1 MAGWIG
7 LYVDEPDIELFRE
20 RLNADPE
27 IAFILPE
34 GPGRW
39 RAVWQVDEAQGQT
52 MLWHVPG
59 GPLPL
64 LVPSAQ
70 DTLIEDPFAGWQEL
84 EPGRDRTVPY
94 FGPGWP
100 STLLLKLFPPGWRGL
115 PRHYI
120 PVSGL
125 GWYGRMLGTSPL
137 PTRRWWRRFGAWVR
151 RRSVR
156 VTRDGP
162 LFEPHADIWAM
173 PAGLRAIQSGVER
186 GPASY
191 YFG

>member
-39 RAVWQVDEAQGQT
+39 RAVWQVEEAQGQT

-64 LVPSAQ
+64 LIPSGRDA
-70 DTLIEDPFAGWQEL
+70 LIDDPFAGWQEL

-115 PRHYI
+115 PSNYI

-125 GWYGRMLGTSPL
+125 GWYGRMLGDSPL
-137 PTRRWWRRFGAWVR
+137 PTRRWWRRMGAWVR
-151 RRSVR
+151 HRSVR
-156 VTRDGP
+156 VTREGP

-173 PAGLRAIQSGVER
+173 PAGLRAIQSGAER